1 MKKLSDSNSQIDPI
15 TLGNELKKEG
25 MLEKIGG
32 MSYLADL
39 MTIVA
44 STDNIIFYMKIV
56 KEYAVKRS
64 IKELL
69 SQTTKTIQTMESS
82 ELIKVSDDLKSTI
95 LDNGDIE
102 NLFIDA
108 STISL
113 QNQNTGA
120 IQTGFMSLDS
130 ATGSGLNY
138 GTLSILTGNPGSGK
152 STFLNQVLANALSL
166 GFNSFLYSG
175 ELTYQ
180 MMIEWFCRTVAN
192 PEHLGSYTNSFGKY
206 TKVTQEGIDLIR
218 NWTKERLFIYSKDAR
233 ADEIN
238 LANVIEYLAIRKDV
252 KFFILD
258 NLMTLECS
266 GSDKY

>member
-152 STFLNQVLANALSL
+152 STF
-166 GFNSFLYSG
+166 
-175 ELTYQ
+175 
-180 MMIEWFCRTVAN
+180 
-192 PEHLGSYTNSFGKY
+192 
-206 TKVTQEGIDLIR
+206 
-218 NWTKERLFIYSKDAR
+218 
-233 ADEIN
+233 
-238 LANVIEYLAIRKDV
+238 
-252 KFFILD
+252 
-258 NLMTLECS
+258 
-266 GSDKY
+266 

>member
-1 MKKLSDSNSQIDPI
+1 
-15 TLGNELKKEG
+15 
-25 MLEKIGG
+25 
-32 MSYLADL
+32 
-39 MTIVA
+39 
-44 STDNIIFYMKIV
+44 
-56 KEYAVKRS
+56 
-64 IKELL
+64 
-69 SQTTKTIQTMESS
+69 MESS

-180 MMIEWFCRTVAN
+180 M
-192 PEHLGSYTNSFGKY
+192 LS
-206 TKVTQEGIDLIR
+206 LIHI
-218 NWTKERLFIYSKDAR
+218 WI
-233 ADEIN
+233 
-238 LANVIEYLAIRKDV
+238 
-252 KFFILD
+252 
-258 NLMTLECS
+258 
-266 GSDKY
+266 

>member
-1 MKKLSDSNSQIDPI
+1 M
-15 TLGNELKKEG
+15 GNELKKEG

-130 ATGSGLNY
+130 ATGSGLK
-138 GTLSILTGNPGSGK
+138 L
-152 STFLNQVLANALSL
+152 
-166 GFNSFLYSG
+166 
-175 ELTYQ
+175 
-180 MMIEWFCRTVAN
+180 
-192 PEHLGSYTNSFGKY
+192 
-206 TKVTQEGIDLIR
+206 R
-218 NWTKERLFIYSKDAR
+218 NFVDFDR
-233 ADEIN
+233 
-238 LANVIEYLAIRKDV
+238 
-252 KFFILD
+252 
-258 NLMTLECS
+258 
-266 GSDKY
+266 